1 MIQSMTGYG
10 RGTAGKGINK
20 ITSLVKVVNG
30 RYLDIKIR
38 GIEIEPSDYNEIRNL
53 LVEKLVWGTVQVTIE
68 VENKN
73 NLETLSF
80 NKDRFEAIEGIL
92 IEVQKKYGRHLEM
105 SDIINSND
113 LFYYSEPQ
121 SLDSKLLINSV
132 TKACD
137 EVNSM
142 RKKEGGKLK
151 SDLDG
156 RLNIL
161 IKLLLK
167 LEKQIPEETK
177 KRAEKYRVRVGEL
190 AQDISIDESRIIQE
204 IAILAEKADITE
216 EVVRLK
222 SHFDQFKSIIA
233 KIDPVGKQ
241 LNFLIQEISREMNT
255 IGSKTSSNDLINTI
269 IIMKDEL
276 EKIREQTQNIL
287 WKI

>member
-20 ITSLVKVVNG
+20 ITSFVKVVNG

-53 LVEKLVWGTVQVTIE
+53 LVEKIVRGTVQLTIE

-151 SDLDG
+151 SDLDD
-156 RLNIL
+156 RLNVL

-177 KRAEKYRVRVGEL
+177 KRAKKYRVRVGEL

-233 KIDPVGKQ
+233 KTEPVGKQ

-287 WKI
+287 

>member
-53 LVEKLVWGTVQVTIE
+53 LVEKIVRGTVQVTIE

-151 SDLDG
+151 SDLDD
-156 RLNIL
+156 RLNVL

-177 KRAEKYRVRVGEL
+177 KRAKKYRVRVGEL
-190 AQDISIDESRIIQE
+190 AQDISIDESKIIQE

-287 WKI
+287 

>member
-20 ITSLVKVVNG
+20 ITSFVKVVNG

-53 LVEKLVWGTVQVTIE
+53 LVEKIVRGTVQVTIE

-80 NKDRFEAIEGIL
+80 NKDRFEAIENIL

-156 RLNIL
+156 RLNVL

-287 WKI
+287 

>member
-53 LVEKLVWGTVQVTIE
+53 LVEKIVRGTVQVTIE

-137 EVNSM
+137 EVNTM

-151 SDLDG
+151 SDLDD

-177 KRAEKYRVRVGEL
+177 KRAKKYRVRVGEL

-233 KIDPVGKQ
+233 KTEPVGKQ

-276 EKIREQTQNIL
+276 EKIRDQTQNIL
-287 WKI
+287 

>member
-53 LVEKLVWGTVQVTIE
+53 LVEKLVRGTVQVTIE

-137 EVNSM
+137 EVNTM

-177 KRAEKYRVRVGEL
+177 KRAKKYRVRVGEL

-287 WKI
+287 

>member
-20 ITSLVKVVNG
+20 ITSFVKVVNG
-30 RYLDIKIR
+30 RYLDIKFR

-53 LVEKLVWGTVQVTIE
+53 LIEKLVRGTVQVTIE

-92 IEVQKKYGRHLEM
+92 IEVQKKYGRLLEM

-113 LFYYSEPQ
+113 LFYYSESQ
-121 SLDSKLLINSV
+121 SLDSKLLINSI

-167 LEKQIPEETK
+167 LEKQIPEETN
-177 KRAEKYRVRVGEL
+177 KRAKKYRVRVGEL
-190 AQDISIDESRIIQE
+190 VQDISIDESRIIQE

-287 WKI
+287 

>member
-1 MIQSMTGYG
+1 MKLFEKPLINILL
-10 RGTAGKGINK
+10 GK
-20 ITSLVKVVNG
+20 
-30 RYLDIKIR
+30 
-38 GIEIEPSDYNEIRNL
+38 
-53 LVEKLVWGTVQVTIE
+53 
-68 VENKN
+68 
-73 NLETLSF
+73 LSF

-142 RKKEGGKLK
+142 RKNEGGKLK
-151 SDLDG
+151 SDLDD
-156 RLNIL
+156 RLNVL

-177 KRAEKYRVRVGEL
+177 KRAKKYRVRVREL

-233 KIDPVGKQ
+233 KTEPVGKQ

-287 WKI
+287 

>member
-53 LVEKLVWGTVQVTIE
+53 LVEKLVRGTVQVTIE

-156 RLNIL
+156 RLNVL

-177 KRAEKYRVRVGEL
+177 KRAKKYRVRVGEL

-287 WKI
+287 

>member
-53 LVEKLVWGTVQVTIE
+53 LVEKLVRGTVQVTIE

-80 NKDRFEAIEGIL
+80 NKDRFEAIENIL

-177 KRAEKYRVRVGEL
+177 KRAKKYRVRVGEL

-233 KIDPVGKQ
+233 KTEPVGKQ

-287 WKI
+287 

>member
-53 LVEKLVWGTVQVTIE
+53 LVEKIVRGTVQVTIE

-80 NKDRFEAIEGIL
+80 NKDRFEAIENIL

-151 SDLDG
+151 SDLDD
-156 RLNIL
+156 RLNVL

-177 KRAEKYRVRVGEL
+177 KRAKKYRVRVGEL

-204 IAILAEKADITE
+204 IAILVEKADTTE

-233 KIDPVGKQ
+233 KTEPVGKQ

-255 IGSKTSSNDLINTI
+255 IGSKISSNDLINTI

-287 WKI
+287 

>member
-53 LVEKLVWGTVQVTIE
+53 LIEKLVRGTVQVTIE

-137 EVNSM
+137 EVNTM

-177 KRAEKYRVRVGEL
+177 KRAKKYRVRVGEL

-233 KIDPVGKQ
+233 KTEPVGKQ

-287 WKI
+287 

>member
-20 ITSLVKVVNG
+20 ITSFVKVVNG

-53 LVEKLVWGTVQVTIE
+53 LVEKIVRGTVQVTIE

-177 KRAEKYRVRVGEL
+177 KRAKKYRVRVGEL

-287 WKI
+287 

>member
-53 LVEKLVWGTVQVTIE
+53 LVEKIVRGTVQVTIE

-142 RKKEGGKLK
+142 RKNEGGKLK
-151 SDLDG
+151 SDLDD
-156 RLNIL
+156 RLNVL

-177 KRAEKYRVRVGEL
+177 KRAKKYRVRVGEL

-287 WKI
+287 

>member
-20 ITSLVKVVNG
+20 ITSFVKVVNG
-30 RYLDIKIR
+30 RYLDIKFR

-53 LVEKLVWGTVQVTIE
+53 LIEKLVRGTVQVTIE

-151 SDLDG
+151 SDLDD

-177 KRAEKYRVRVGEL
+177 KRAKKYRVRVGEL

-233 KIDPVGKQ
+233 KTEPVGKQ

-287 WKI
+287 

>member
-53 LVEKLVWGTVQVTIE
+53 LVEKLVRGTVQVTIE

-142 RKKEGGKLK
+142 RKNEGGKLK
-151 SDLDG
+151 SDLDD

-177 KRAEKYRVRVGEL
+177 KRAKKYRVRVGEL

-233 KIDPVGKQ
+233 KTEPVGKQ

-287 WKI
+287 

>member
-20 ITSLVKVVNG
+20 ITSFVKVVNG

-53 LVEKLVWGTVQVTIE
+53 LVEKIVRGTVQVTIE

-80 NKDRFEAIEGIL
+80 NKDRFEAIENIL

-151 SDLDG
+151 SDLDD
-156 RLNIL
+156 RLNVL

-177 KRAEKYRVRVGEL
+177 KRAKKYRVRVGEL

-233 KIDPVGKQ
+233 KTEPVGKQ

-287 WKI
+287 

>member
-53 LVEKLVWGTVQVTIE
+53 LVEKLVRGTVQVTIE

-151 SDLDG
+151 SDLDD

-177 KRAEKYRVRVGEL
+177 KRAKKYRVRVGEL

-233 KIDPVGKQ
+233 KTEPVGKQ

-287 WKI
+287 

>member
-53 LVEKLVWGTVQVTIE
+53 LVEKLVRGTVQVTIE

-137 EVNSM
+137 EVNTM

-151 SDLDG
+151 SDLDD

-177 KRAEKYRVRVGEL
+177 KRAKKYRVRVGEL

-233 KIDPVGKQ
+233 KTEPVGKQ

-287 WKI
+287 

>member
-20 ITSLVKVVNG
+20 ITSFVKVVNG

-53 LVEKLVWGTVQVTIE
+53 LVEKIVRGTVQVTIE

-151 SDLDG
+151 SDLDD
-156 RLNIL
+156 RLNVL

-177 KRAEKYRVRVGEL
+177 KRAKKYRVRVGEL

-233 KIDPVGKQ
+233 KTEPVGKQ

-287 WKI
+287 

>member
-20 ITSLVKVVNG
+20 ITSFVKVVNG

-53 LVEKLVWGTVQVTIE
+53 LVEKIVRGTVQVTIE

-151 SDLDG
+151 SDLDD
-156 RLNIL
+156 RLNVL

-177 KRAEKYRVRVGEL
+177 KRAKKYRVRVGEL

-287 WKI
+287 

>member
-53 LVEKLVWGTVQVTIE
+53 LIEKLVRGTVQLTIE

-177 KRAEKYRVRVGEL
+177 KRAKKYRVRVGEL

-287 WKI
+287 

>member
-20 ITSLVKVVNG
+20 ITSFVKVVNG

-53 LVEKLVWGTVQVTIE
+53 LVEKLVRGTVQVTIE

-137 EVNSM
+137 EVNTM

-177 KRAEKYRVRVGEL
+177 KRAKKYRVRVGEL

-287 WKI
+287 

>member
-53 LVEKLVWGTVQVTIE
+53 LVEKLVRGTVQVTIE

-177 KRAEKYRVRVGEL
+177 KRAKKYRVRVGEL

-287 WKI
+287 

>member
-53 LVEKLVWGTVQVTIE
+53 LVEKLVRGTVQVTIE

-151 SDLDG
+151 SDLDD

-177 KRAEKYRVRVGEL
+177 KRAKKYRVRVGEL

-233 KIDPVGKQ
+233 KTEPVGKQ

-255 IGSKTSSNDLINTI
+255 IGSKNSSNDLINTI

-287 WKI
+287 